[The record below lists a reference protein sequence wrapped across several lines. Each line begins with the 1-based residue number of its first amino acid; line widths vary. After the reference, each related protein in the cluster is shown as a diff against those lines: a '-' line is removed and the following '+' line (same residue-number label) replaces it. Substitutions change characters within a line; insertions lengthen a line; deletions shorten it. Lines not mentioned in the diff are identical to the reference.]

1 MRKLPIWLGSTAV
14 AGIAATWIWDLAI
27 DGEWEAQ
34 SQSVADL
41 AYGLLVVTAG
51 LALAALVAAFWS
63 RSWRLIVGMLLL
75 AALTLVYG
83 FASVLAIAFS
93 RSPGGFGLM

>member
-1 MRKLPIWLGSTAV
+1 MRKLPIWLGTAAV
-14 AGIAATWIWDLAI
+14 AGITATWIWALAI

-34 SQSVADL
+34 SQSVADI
-41 AYGLLVVTAG
+41 AYALLVLTTG

-63 RSWRLIVGMLLL
+63 RSWRLMIGMLFL
-75 AALTLVYG
+75 AAFAVVYG
-83 FASVLAIAFS
+83 AASVLAIAFS

>member
-1 MRKLPIWLGSTAV
+1 MRKLAIWLGTAAV
-14 AGIAATWIWDLAI
+14 VGIAATWIWALAI

-41 AYGLLVVTAG
+41 AYGSVVITAG
-51 LALAALVAAFWS
+51 LAFAALVAAFRS
-63 RSWRLIVGMLLL
+63 RSWRLIICMLLL
-75 AALTLVYG
+75 AAFTFVYG
-83 FASVLAIAFS
+83 VASVLAIGFS